1 MKKSD
6 CKKEKKL
13 VYVIQKHHASHLH
26 YDLRLQRGKVLKSW
40 AVPKEPPKA
49 MGVKR
54 LAIAVE
60 DHDLDYA
67 DFEGEIP
74 EGLYGAG
81 KVEIWDSGYYEPL
94 EVMKD
99 RLVVHIHGKKL
110 NGVYCLIRL
119 KPKGKQKNVNWL
131 FFKKKTGKK
140 SD

>member
-13 VYVIQKHHASHLH
+13 VYVIQKHHASRLH
-26 YDLRLQRGKVLKSW
+26 YDLRLQQGKVLKSW
-40 AVPKEPPKA
+40 AVPKEPPKS

-67 DFEGEIP
+67 SFEGEIA
-74 EGLYGAG
+74 EGVYGAG
-81 KVEIWDSGYYEPL
+81 KVEIWDSGFYEPL
-94 EVMKD
+94 QIMKD
-99 RLVVHIHGKKL
+99 RMVVRLHGRQL

-119 KPKGKQKNVNWL
+119 KPRPGEKNVNWL
-131 FFKKKTGKK
+131 FFKKKDNKK
-140 SD
+140 EG